1 MERVEHPAYPR
12 REGTIEEPVASRGG
26 GETVVVTVGEA
37 LREAAPRIAA
47 AGSASPRLD
56 AELLLAH
63 VLGVTREAPYRAP
76 ERVLSAE
83 EAARFATLAA
93 RRVRREPVA
102 FITGHKP
109 FRTIDLQVDESSI
122 VPRPDTETLVEVALQ
137 ALSESTVGEPRALDV
152 GTGSGAVALALCA
165 EHPTVRVF
173 AIDIDARA
181 LELARGNAVRLHL
194 ADRVEFLQSD
204 LFDDLPGGARFE
216 LVVSNP
222 PYIREDEIEHLQEE
236 IRSWEPRA
244 ALVSGPEGLEFYR
257 RLIPGALA
265 FLEPHGLLAVEIHEG
280 RVDDIQ
286 ALFIATGRYADVRVH
301 EDLGGSP
308 RVVSGRERA

>member
-1 MERVEHPAYPR
+1 MA
-12 REGTIEEPVASRGG
+12 A
-26 GETVVVTVGEA
+26 VTVAEA
-37 LREAAPRIAA
+37 LREAARRIAA

-63 VLGVTREAPYRAP
+63 VLGVAREALYRTP
-76 ERVLSAE
+76 ERELAAQ
-83 EAARFATLAA
+83 EAARYTELVA

-109 FRTIDLQVDESSI
+109 FRTIDLEVDDSSI
-122 VPRPDTETLVEVALQ
+122 VPRPDTETLVEVSLEALWG
-137 ALSESTVGEPRALDV
+137 AEMREPRALDV

-165 EHPTVRVF
+165 EHPSVRVV
-173 AIDIDARA
+173 ATDVDARA
-181 LELARGNAVRLHL
+181 LELARRNAVRLHV
-194 ADRVEFLQSD
+194 ADRVEFLRSD

-216 LVVSNP
+216 VIVSNP

-236 IRSWEPRA
+236 IRSWEPRV

-265 FLEPHGLLAVEIHEG
+265 FLEPGGLLAVEIHEG
-280 RVDDIQ
+280 RVDDIRG
-286 ALFIATGRYADVRVH
+286 LFTATGRYTDVRVH
-301 EDLGGSP
+301 DDLGGAP
-308 RVVSGRERA
+308 RVVSGRERV